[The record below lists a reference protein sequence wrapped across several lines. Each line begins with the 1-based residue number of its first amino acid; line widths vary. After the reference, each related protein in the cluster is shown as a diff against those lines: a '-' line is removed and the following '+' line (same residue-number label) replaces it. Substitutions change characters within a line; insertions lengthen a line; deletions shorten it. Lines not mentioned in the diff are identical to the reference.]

1 MRLLGIVGGIAP
13 ESTVEY
19 YRLLVATY
27 RERTGDGSYP
37 PLVINSI
44 DLTTML
50 DLIAGG
56 RLAEVTSYLLT
67 EIERLARAGA
77 DVALLASNTP
87 HIVFDDLARQSPV
100 PLLSIVEAACDA
112 ARGLGLRRVGLFGTR
127 FTMQGGF
134 YRKVFE
140 RQSITVSV
148 PAPED
153 QAYIHEKYLGELV
166 QGIYLPETRARL
178 LQIGARLAQT
188 EGIEGLILGGTELP
202 LLLRDG
208 GDLGIPLLDTTRI
221 HVDRAIAEMLS
232 PHPRKENGPC
242 QKASTRSSS

>member
-77 DVALLASNTP
+77 DVALLASSTP

-188 EGIEGLILGGTELP
+188 
-202 LLLRDG
+202 
-208 GDLGIPLLDTTRI
+208 
-221 HVDRAIAEMLS
+221 
-232 PHPRKENGPC
+232 
-242 QKASTRSSS
+242 

>member
-112 ARGLGLRRVGLFGTR
+112 ARGLGLRRVGLIGTR

-140 RQSITVSV
+140 RQSITVCV

-153 QAYIHEKYLGELV
+153 QAYIHVKYLGELV
-166 QGIYLPETRARL
+166 HGIYLPETRARL

-232 PHPRKENGPC
+232 PTHVKENGPC
-242 QKASTRSSS
+242 QKASIRSSS